1 MPFEGINK
9 LWECQK
15 LYKKNNYNLNQT
27 SLFLLTF
34 PQTQL
39 IYWTLGI
46 AVRAPKNFS
55 VPFCCAPLH
64 EWSGNVAVPLIQM
77 FTNHRPMVFDYVT
90 STHDADRNLFR
101 VMAAQRDTTCITLL
115 YKLQSCLS
123 KAIMYCFIFFSFK
136 RISTTTY
143 LLTKKF

>member
-1 MPFEGINK
+1 MPFQGVNR
-9 LWECQK
+9 LRECQK
-15 LYKKNNYNLNQT
+15 WYKKNNYNLNQT

-39 IYWTLGI
+39 IYWTLVI
-46 AVRAPKNFS
+46 AVRAPKSFS
-55 VPFCCAPLH
+55 VPFCCTPLH

-77 FTNHRPMVFDYVT
+77 FTNHRPVVFDYLI

-101 VMAAQRDTTCITLL
+101 VMAAQRDTAWITLL
-115 YKLQSCLS
+115 NKLQGCLS
-123 KAIMYCFIFFSFK
+123 KATKYCFSFSFK

-143 LLTKKF
+143 LLT